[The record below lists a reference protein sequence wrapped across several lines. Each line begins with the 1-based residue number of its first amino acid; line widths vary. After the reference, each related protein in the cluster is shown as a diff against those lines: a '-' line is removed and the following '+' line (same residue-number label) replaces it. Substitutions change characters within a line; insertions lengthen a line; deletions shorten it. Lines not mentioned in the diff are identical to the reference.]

1 MHLHKLEKKRNF
13 TLKRETKTNT
23 KKNTGQ
29 TFSAIRKRLKC
40 NDYRWRNTMSKLQ
53 LYEKI

>member
-13 TLKRETKTNT
+13 TLKRETKTNK
-23 KKNTGQ
+23 KKNTEQ

-40 NDYRWRNTMSKLQ
+40 NDYRWRNIMSKLQ